1 MAGGS
6 LEDSSPAFYNIL
18 SYKTLLSHPVW
29 VAPCL
34 ENFPPKSTDIVVYI
48 HLERDF
54 KESKKDLLC
63 SVPCDATQKCSL
75 TYSILCETVC
85 IESFAH
91 RPRKQNKLTCPC
103 KLFRSLLLLQIPHWR
118 LNDAQKQWQSS
129 FIEALKFSILSE
141 GQDVTDLWRITYLKL
156 FTPLETTYVGRST
169 IYTV

>member
-1 MAGGS
+1 MCVLHADLYYNFSVAGGS

-63 SVPCDATQKCSL
+63 SVPCDATQKCSF
-75 TYSILCETVC
+75 Y
-85 IESFAH
+85 
-91 RPRKQNKLTCPC
+91 
-103 KLFRSLLLLQIPHWR
+103 LL
-118 LNDAQKQWQSS
+118 N
-129 FIEALKFSILSE
+129 
-141 GQDVTDLWRITYLKL
+141 
-156 FTPLETTYVGRST
+156 PL
-169 IYTV
+169 